1 MLKKD
6 LLLKVRI
13 FLIFTSSLF
22 ILGNSLQ
29 AQSVGIS
36 DTSDF
41 TPDTT
46 ALLEMRSTQ
55 RGFLMP
61 RMTRDQRVDID
72 APVHGLMVVQTN
84 DTLGEPSGIWYYN
97 SNDTQWHNIF
107 TTSTSVLFSDIT
119 TATNITATM
128 TVGTGAQINLSGTGI
143 VESNKFLGSGSTSD
157 SVDLNT
163 AEVGGILPV
172 AKGGTG
178 VSTTPPAGGA
188 AYGNGSTIAYTA
200 AGTAGQVLVS
210 DGTNPPSWQET
221 PLPSLDDGKL
231 WIGNGSNLAI
241 ENTVSGDGTLSNA
254 GVLAVTKI
262 RGTLISA
269 TAPTDNQI
277 LKYNSSLEQWVPVD
291 LAAGGTVT
299 SVGLALPT
307 EFTVSGS
314 PVIGSGTLTGAW
326 ANQNQN
332 LVFSSPDGSSGTPSF
347 RALVSDDIPNL
358 DAGKITTGTF
368 TASQIPSLDAG
379 KITTGIFPVSRGGT
393 GVGTVTANGL
403 LYGNGTDPLNILA
416 PQNSSYL
423 TSTAGGVP
431 QWSALPGGGFLSGTG
446 TSGQVAFY
454 NGTSTLTGSND
465 FTWNGTLLSVTGN
478 LTATGT
484 TTLSGLSTAGIVKN
498 SAAGVL
504 STGTV
509 DLTTNVN
516 GILPVANGG
525 TNSGTALNNNR
536 IMVSSAG
543 AIVEAAA
550 LTNGQFLIG
559 STGAAPVA
567 ANITAASGSGVAV
580 TNGAGTVAL
589 ALTSNQSGSAWNTLG
604 NSGTTAGTNFIG
616 TTDAI
621 DLTIKT
627 NNTEKVRVTS
637 SGNVGIGVSPTTG
650 KLQISDATAT
660 DGFSGIQIN
669 QTGAVS
675 GTGYGI
681 YATKTGSSTTNV
693 GGYFSASGGTSN
705 YGLLVP
711 SGYVGIG
718 TSTPTTGRIQITD
731 ATAIDGFAG
740 LSLDQSGAVSGTGY
754 GIYATKTGAS
764 TTNVGGYFSA
774 SGGTSNYGLLVP
786 SGYVGIGTTAPTQK
800 FELKDG
806 NFLISNSGTTGEFRL
821 QETNAMGTNYTGFK
835 ADTLSQNL
843 VYTMPKDTNNELS
856 VLVNYGTNKLKW
868 MKTGDLQS
876 ETRSNILE
884 IINAATY
891 TLPDTV
897 THVLVER
904 TGVSRINL
912 YSGTG
917 FAGKVIFIKR
927 LSSADYVEVCPVTG
941 QKIDRFGGS
950 NLERGIRM
958 RNQYD
963 SVMMVYDGT
972 NWWIM
977 TAYVGNNQ
985 LQACDCP

>member
-22 ILGNSLQ
+22 ILGNSLH

-46 ALLEMRSTQ
+46 ALLEMRSIQ

-61 RMTRDQRVDID
+61 RMTRAQRVAIVS
-72 APVHGLMVVQTN
+72 PVHGLMVVQTN

-221 PLPSLDDGKL
+221 PLPDLADSKI
-231 WIGNGSNLAI
+231 WIGDNTSNAVAYS
-241 ENTVSGDGTLSNA
+241 VSGDGTLSNA

-277 LKYNSSLEQWVPVD
+277 LKYNSSNTQWEPVD

-314 PVIGSGTLTGAW
+314 PVINSGTLTGAW

-347 RALVSDDIPNL
+347 RSLVSDDIPDL

-368 TASQIPSLDAG
+368 TASQIPNLDAG

-393 GVGTVTANGL
+393 GISTTPSAGSVA
-403 LYGNGTDPLNILA
+403 YGNGTTLG
-416 PQNSSYL
+416 Y
-423 TSTAGGVP
+423 TAV
-431 QWSALPGGGFLSGTG
+431 G
-446 TSGQVAFY
+446 TSGQVLVSAGSGTPVWLETPLPVLANTKIWIGNASNQAIANSISGDITLSNAGAVTVTKIQNQAVSNAWPGDDQYLIFNQSNNQWEPTTIAPTWIL
-454 NGTSTLTGSND
+454 NGTKLYPNPLNDWYSLQWGNGNSSGSQSTAFGGGAAS
-465 FTWNGTLLSVTGN
+465 GYRA
-478 LTATGT
+478 TAWGTGT
-484 TTLSGLSTAGIVKN
+484 TATQNLSTAWG
-498 SAAGVL
+498 
-504 STGTV
+504 
-509 DLTTNVN
+509 
-516 GILPVANGG
+516 
-525 TNSGTALNNNR
+525 
-536 IMVSSAG
+536 SSA
-543 AIVEAAA
+543 
-550 LTNGQFLIG
+550 
-559 STGAAPVA
+559 
-567 ANITAASGSGVAV
+567 
-580 TNGAGTVAL
+580 
-589 ALTSNQSGSAWNTLG
+589 
-604 NSGTTAGTNFIG
+604 
-616 TTDAI
+616 
-621 DLTIKT
+621 
-627 NNTEKVRVTS
+627 
-637 SGNVGIGVSPTTG
+637 
-650 KLQISDATAT
+650 DATANLAT
-660 DGFSGIQIN
+660 AWGENTTASANLSTVWGSANTASGNIS
-669 QTGAVS
+669 TAWGS
-675 GTGYGI
+675 GTL
-681 YATKTGSSTTNV
+681 
-693 GGYFSASGGTSN
+693 ASGEFATAFGQN
-705 YGLLVP
+705 
-711 SGYVGIG
+711 
-718 TSTPTTGRIQITD
+718 TTATAGFTTVWGDNTD
-731 ATAIDGFAG
+731 ATSQYATAYGQNSLASGQYATAFG
-740 LSLDQSGAVSGTGY
+740 LNSIASGIYSTALGQSDTASGTHALAFGQSNKAQGNY
-754 GIYATKTGAS
+754 SLSFGQNTNAQGIYSTTWGLNTTAYSGMETVFGQFNTVYSPTNSWGWSDADRLFVLGNGAS
-764 TTNVGGYFSA
+764 NA
-774 SGGTSNYGLLVP
+774 SRSNALVV
-786 SGYVGIGTTAPTQK
+786 YK
-800 FELKDG
+800 KDSTDLFG
-806 NFLISNSGTTGEFRL
+806 NFSIKSNNTSSKELRL
-821 QETNAMGTNYTGFK
+821 FESSTNGTNYTGFK
-835 ADTLSQNL
+835 ADTLTSNL

-884 IINAATY
+884 IIDAATY
-891 TLPDTV
+891 NIPDTV

-904 TGVSRINL
+904 TGISRVNL
-912 YSGTG
+912 YSGSAY
-917 FAGKVIFIKR
+917 AGKVIFIKR
-927 LSSADYVEVCPVTG
+927 LSGGTYHVQICPASG
-941 QKIDRFGGS
+941 EKIDRSGTS
-950 NLERGIRM
+950 DLNRGIQL

-963 SVMMVYDGT
+963 SAMMVYDGS

-977 TAYVGNNQ
+977 TAYVRNNQ
-985 LQACDCP
+985 INECDCP

>member
-718 TSTPTTGRIQITD
+718 T
-731 ATAIDGFAG
+731 
-740 LSLDQSGAVSGTGY
+740 
-754 GIYATKTGAS
+754 
-764 TTNVGGYFSA
+764 
-774 SGGTSNYGLLVP
+774 
-786 SGYVGIGTTAPTQK
+786 TAPTQK